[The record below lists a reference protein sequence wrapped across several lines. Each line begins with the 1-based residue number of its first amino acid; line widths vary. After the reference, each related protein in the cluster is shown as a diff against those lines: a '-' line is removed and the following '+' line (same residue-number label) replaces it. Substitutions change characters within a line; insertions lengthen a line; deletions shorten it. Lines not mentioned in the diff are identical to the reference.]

1 MAETNTELAISS
13 MAEAQQQMQGMAT
26 EVALLCNDVFGTGHR
41 EQIEKFLGP
50 AIIYKQRV
58 LPSSIATMQ
67 TMKDILEYY
76 KDLNFEDWQECL
88 DLLKEDAQ
96 RGHDAIQDQKQM
108 YQTLLNEIDAKTIE
122 MEKMAKDVSREAK
135 IKENHAFEQRIVA
148 KTVAAG
154 VAAGGV
160 VLGGLGMCAIA
171 ANPVTWVGAAG
182 FALLYG
188 GGVAIAGSSQE
199 FAYVVYSDA
208 KNNEKSGKEL
218 GALVVRLDGLLEK
231 LMNFTR
237 TITCLAGFFA
247 NLLCEVKSLQDAVER
262 AEPNVK
268 TRAKAHYIKIRNK
281 ARLLHQAASSFIAAV
296 PMVQIQLRSIPCNP
310 EFDALV
316 IEYFPSPEPMPEP
329 C

>member
-41 EQIEKFLGP
+41 EQIEHFLGL

-108 YQTLLNEIDAKTIE
+108 YQRLLNEIDAKTIE

-135 IKENHAFEQRIVA
+135 IKVA
-148 KTVAAG
+148 KTVA
-154 VAAGGV
+154 VGGV
-160 VLGGLGMCAIA
+160 VLGGLGLCALA
-171 ANPVTWVGAAG
+171 ANPVTWVGAAV

-188 GGVAIAGSSQE
+188 GGAAIAGSSQE
-199 FAYVVYSDA
+199 FAYEVYSDA
-208 KNNEKSGKEL
+208 KNIEKSGKEL
-218 GALVVRLDGLLEK
+218 GALAVRLDGLLEE

-247 NLLCEVKSLQDAVER
+247 NLLSEVKSLQDAVER

-310 EFDALV
+310 EADALV
-316 IEYFPSPEPMPEP
+316 IEYFTSPEPMPEP

>member
-108 YQTLLNEIDAKTIE
+108 YKTLLNEIDAKTIE

-135 IKENHAFEQRIVA
+135 IKEKIAFAQRIVA
-148 KTVAAG
+148 KTVG
-154 VAAGGV
+154 VGGWV
-160 VLGGLGMCAIA
+160 MLGGLGTCVLA
-171 ANPVTWVGAAG
+171 ANPVTLVGAAG
-182 FALLYG
+182 YALLYG
-188 GGVAIAGSSQE
+188 GGVVIAGSSHE
-199 FAYVVYSDA
+199 FAYEVYSDA
-208 KNNEKSGKEL
+208 KNIEKSGKEL

-247 NLLCEVKSLQDAVER
+247 NLLSEVKSLQDAVER

-281 ARLLHQAASSFIAAV
+281 ARLLHQVASSFIAAV